1 MTQQIDSALTI
12 VRRKQVEDATGYR
25 RSTLY
30 LRIAQGLWTR
40 PVHIGSRAV
49 GWPLAEIA
57 ALNSARISG
66 QSDKE
71 IRDLVDRLTAA
82 RKSSVWPVTLG
93 VYDQPAPSAR
103 TPVQAKPAIEFTSGR
118 FGDRSAL
125 GGGCST
131 VPTHASAVPRA
142 TRGRTK

>member
-12 VRRKQVEDATGYR
+12 VRRKQVEAATGYR

-40 PVHIGSRAV
+40 PVHIGPRAV

-57 ALNSARISG
+57 ALNFARISG
-66 QSDKE
+66 KCDQE

-82 RKSSVWPVTLG
+82 RKSSVWLDACG
-93 VYDQPAPSAR
+93 VYDQEVTAMQTLIQVKPSVEPKER
-103 TPVQAKPAIEFTSGR
+103 SLGR
-118 FGDRSAL
+118 
-125 GGGCST
+125 
-131 VPTHASAVPRA
+131 
-142 TRGRTK
+142 

>member
-12 VRRKQVEDATGYR
+12 VRRKQVEAATGYR

-40 PVHIGSRAV
+40 PVHIGPRAV
-49 GWPLAEIA
+49 GWPLVEIA

-66 QSDKE
+66 KSDKE

-82 RKSSVWPVTLG
+82 RMSSVFLDAGG
-93 VYDQPAPSAR
+93 VYDQLAPAVR
-103 TPVQAKPAIEFTSGR
+103 TPIQAKPTGERKERSLGR
-118 FGDRSAL
+118 
-125 GGGCST
+125 
-131 VPTHASAVPRA
+131 
-142 TRGRTK
+142 